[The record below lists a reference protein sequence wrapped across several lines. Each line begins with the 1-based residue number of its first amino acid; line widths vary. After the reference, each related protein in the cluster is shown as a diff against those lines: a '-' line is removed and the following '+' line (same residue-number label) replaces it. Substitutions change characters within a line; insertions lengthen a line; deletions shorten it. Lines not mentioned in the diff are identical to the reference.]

1 MDEKTGNIIIAD
13 ESALF
18 FHLHSDAAHKL
29 GAVPTLVNPLEAC
42 ATTASDYKSFNPSHP
57 LYGGMPVSVLVSRA
71 ADRRQSRT
79 IRSRCCSDELPSGS
93 FWKLREGLYIATP
106 ELIFA
111 RMGNFVSDAK
121 LAEIGMNL
129 CSRYYIDHRT
139 DAIEDRSVFATTPEQ
154 LKRYLEKASDL
165 KGSKKALKSLRWV
178 LGNSGSPMETIMK
191 LQFCNPLW
199 SGGLSL
205 PFTHMNY
212 NVSAGRLSRMAEQS
226 IYCIDMVDLLTHTG
240 LEFDGVESHQDVSK
254 DKRRRNALRALNWEV
269 FAIDK
274 TVLFNPDATI
284 NAGLQ
289 IARHMGIR
297 IQFPKNWEKAFVRLR
312 TDLGLPT

>member
-18 FHLHSDAAHKL
+18 FHLHSDAANKL
-29 GAVPTLVNPLEAC
+29 GAVPTLANPLAAC
-42 ATTASDYKSFNPSHP
+42 ATTASDYKSFNPNHP

-71 ADRRQSRT
+71 AHRRQSRM
-79 IRSRCCSDELPSGS
+79 IRSRCCPDELPSGS

-106 ELIFA
+106 ELVFA
-111 RMGNFVSDAK
+111 RMGNFVSEAK

-139 DAIEDRSVFATTPEQ
+139 DAIEDRSVFATTPER

-297 IQFPKNWEKAFVRLR
+297 LQFPKNWEKAFVRLR